1 MAKYTCR
8 IEADKSLYPVL
19 LSNGNLIEQGDL
31 EVHSDRAVLFAESCF
46 IVTLMP
52 LQIILLTF
60 FLCREENILLFGRIL
75 SRSPVIF
82 LRWLPV
88 SWRAEMIHSQP
99 VQAVTSPWESG
110 PLHKICPRQHM
121 QCIRWRQLW
130 SGMKMW
136 AFQFFDKHQV
146 RYLLLSDGLMAI
158 FFVKFF

>member
-60 FLCREENILLFGRIL
+60 FFAGRKTFYCL
-75 SRSPVIF
+75 GGS
-82 LRWLPV
+82 
-88 SWRAEMIHSQP
+88 
-99 VQAVTSPWESG
+99 
-110 PLHKICPRQHM
+110 
-121 QCIRWRQLW
+121 
-130 SGMKMW
+130 
-136 AFQFFDKHQV
+136 FQEA
-146 RYLLLSDGLMAI
+146 LLSFCVGCRS
-158 FFVKFF
+158 VGEQR